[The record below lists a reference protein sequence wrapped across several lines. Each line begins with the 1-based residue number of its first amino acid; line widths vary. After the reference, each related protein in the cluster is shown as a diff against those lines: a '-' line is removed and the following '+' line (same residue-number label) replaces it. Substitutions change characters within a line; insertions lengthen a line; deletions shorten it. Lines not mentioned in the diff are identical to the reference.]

1 MSTEALHRLV
11 VNGDVCGSGLL
22 GWRAKLRMREA
33 MYEVFEAGFEAAGVT
48 ERSCHI
54 EDRGDGVLVALAP
67 DVPSAHLV
75 GPWLEGVYQKLR
87 QVNEGRAE
95 PLRMRVAMHAGPV
108 AQDAKGLAGRA
119 VDLACRLCDSE
130 TARGVM
136 RLAGRA
142 PLVFVVSDAL
152 YHDVVAEGGTCIE
165 PEHYRRA
172 RVSEKETD
180 TEAWF
185 HVPRLPFPPLPAQ
198 TSHEAPPSPAV
209 PARDRPYATG
219 VRAVQ
224 DPPPEQGGGAG
235 HGGAV
240 PPPASGREEEGE
252 GAGEEAGTA
261 AGTAPAPAPYRTKYH
276 FGYIGGDQQTVDGGT
291 FHIGG
296 DFNGIR
302 KAGTAAKPP
311 PASRPAPP
319 PATEPGPPRAHT
331 PGTEAAPEGGDR

>member
-33 MYEVFEAGFEAAGVT
+33 MYEVFEAGFTAAGIT
-48 ERSCHI
+48 EGAYHM

-67 DVPSAHLV
+67 DVPSAQLV

-87 QVNEGRAE
+87 QVNEGRLE

-108 AQDAKGLAGRA
+108 AQDTKGLAGRA
-119 VDLACRLCDSE
+119 VDLTCRLCDSE

-136 RLAGRA
+136 RLAERS
-142 PLVFVVSDAL
+142 PLLFVVSGSL
-152 YHDVVAEGGTCIE
+152 YDDVVLEGGTCIE

-180 TEAWF
+180 VEAWF

-198 TSHEAPPSPAV
+198 TSHEAPPSPGV
-209 PARDRPYATG
+209 PARDRPCATG

-235 HGGAV
+235 HGGTV
-240 PPPASGREEEGE
+240 PPPVSGPK
-252 GAGEEAGTA
+252 GAGA
-261 AGTAPAPAPYRTKYH
+261 AVGTAPAPAPYANKYT
-276 FGYIGGDQQTVDGGT
+276 FEYVGGDQQTFRDNT
-291 FHIGG
+291 IRTNG
-296 DFNGIR
+296 DFVAIN
-302 KAGTAAKPP
+302 KA
-311 PASRPAPP
+311 PAPP
-319 PATEPGPPRAHT
+319 RTPAPEPPADDAPHT
-331 PGTEAAPEGGDR
+331 GAAPEGGDR

>member
-11 VNGDVCGSGLL
+11 VNGDVCGSGRL
-22 GWRAKLRMREA
+22 GLRAKLRMREA
-33 MYEVFEAGFEAAGVT
+33 MYDVFDAGFTAAGVT
-48 ERSCHI
+48 ERNVHM

-67 DVPSAHLV
+67 DVPSAQLV

-108 AQDAKGLAGRA
+108 ARDTRGLAGRA
-119 VDLACRLCDSE
+119 VDLACRLCDSD

-136 RLAGRA
+136 QLAGRA
-142 PLVFVVSDAL
+142 PLLCVVSDAL
-152 YHDVVAEGGTCIE
+152 YHDVVAEGGACIE

-185 HVPRLPFPPLPAQ
+185 HVPRLPFPPLPAR

-209 PARDRPYATG
+209 PARDRPCATG

-224 DPPPEQGGGAG
+224 DPPPEQGGGTG
-235 HGGAV
+235 QGGTA
-240 PPPASGREEEGE
+240 PPPASGPG
-252 GAGEEAGTA
+252 GA
-261 AGTAPAPAPYRTKYH
+261 AGTAPAPAAYTSKYH
-276 FGYIGGDQQTVDGGT
+276 FG
-291 FHIGG
+291 HIGG
-296 DFNGIR
+296 GNQVYDGNTFHGDFTGIGR
-302 KAGTAAKPP
+302 ADDAPKPP
-311 PASRPAPP
+311 SDPPEPAADDAPQ
-319 PATEPGPPRAHT
+319 TGS
-331 PGTEAAPEGGDR
+331 GPEGGGR